1 MAIGCQESSS
11 GGNEMFVEEYEK
23 LNSTEQDLF
32 AACVQFFLGH
42 TYMVE
47 NEYDFVEEIKRSN
60 KNYLFVER
68 KYDMFQEYLGYA
80 GFHLDIDRNYGVISL
95 HSDFDGN
102 REHFDPLTTKIILTL
117 RLMFDEH
124 RENLSLSPEVFVTVY
139 EIHQKMM
146 TLGAIQKKIPQNM
159 LRDSLRKIASYMV
172 IQKKSGNW
180 YDPDTIIL
188 IQPSILFIVSNE
200 QLTSIQK
207 IADTEEE
214 TETNDEGTDTTS
226 ADPLV

>member
-1 MAIGCQESSS
+1 MDIVCQGSYS
-11 GGNEMFVEEYEK
+11 GGNKMFAEEYGK
-23 LNSTEQDLF
+23 MNTTEQDQF

-47 NEYDFVEEIKRSN
+47 NEYDFVEDIKKSN

-68 KYDMFQEYLGYA
+68 KFDLFQEYLGYS
-80 GFHLDIDRNYGVISL
+80 GFHLNIDRNYGVISL

-102 REHFDPLTTKIILTL
+102 REHFDPLTTKLILTL

-124 RENLSLSPEVFVTVY
+124 RENVSLSPEIFVTVY

-146 TLGAIQKKIPQNM
+146 TLGAIQKKIPNNT

-200 QLTSIQK
+200 QLTNIQK
-207 IADTEEE
+207 IADVDEE
-214 TETNDEGTDTTS
+214 TGENDEEINTTS
-226 ADPLV
+226 ADPLA